1 MGLPNEYHET
11 ITAGLRIV
19 AERPNGD
26 GTYSP
31 VDNPR
36 ATSPGGTISA
46 LAKDSLGRAVV
57 VTNLHVI
64 TALLHNNP
72 RGGEKVYHHEAD
84 TIRRIGTVPAE
95 DLDNPAWVERLI
107 TPQRNKLDACYAVL
121 DDNDDFKFVLH
132 GHAGPAN
139 LQGEYVHTERK
150 IVSGTYDPV
159 VGDTLLFL
167 GRNSGEHEVTIS
179 SVDEPGAGED
189 PFNAAGFDY
198 HQMILIT
205 STVDLLG
212 GDSGAGLFKE
222 VRPDEYQLAC
232 IFFANFKDDQGAI
245 DKRKGY
251 ACKASEVATALGIT
265 FGNRPPVAIAGYN
278 QVVAAGSRVEL
289 TGASISDEDP
299 EDRGRGTPLW
309 SQKSG
314 TGVTLEGTGLNGKY
328 FTAPAAPAD
337 LIFELKATDP
347 YGLMHTDEVR
357 VRVSE
362 YAVLPTR
369 VMATAAARS
378 VALSWRGPSIAT
390 GYKVE
395 IGIPPSEG
403 GLNHTF
409 HDSIGTSI
417 TIGSLTPQT
426 TYEYRV
432 RMTNS
437 DGVGPWTAWATVATL
452 GETPPTPTPGQWS
465 ARYLNNRIQVK
476 ITELPAT
483 TPAIDQVKA
492 KLGISPLGTGLG
504 SDTITV
510 TRDIGARL
518 NRWVDVL
525 TDADSEWQM
534 GTWTAQIRFENT
546 VGESAYSAGKTVVV
560 TPPNNPPVANAGY
573 NEVARANTRV
583 TLSGAA
589 GDPDASDQDDLSYRW
604 SKRSGAFVQ
613 MDGTSTLAPT
623 FTAPGFDTTLKFRL
637 TVTDPHGA
645 KDTDNVTV
653 WVYDSLTSPW
663 HDTGEEDGCGRSK
676 RKRQTRLNLG
686 VVKFRWRATPEP
698 VVWTDWEDTGETR
711 NEATGAWTD
720 TGSRRENP
728 VTLVTEKEQTRA
740 ITWEKE
746 QERTNQCDQ
755 TGTQWVDA
763 SRTETQ
769 WVEGLLAP
777 TNVTATPSTRSVELS
792 WDAVSG
798 ATGYEVEIGIPGNA
812 GGLGH
817 TSETTTDTTITI
829 SNLIP
834 EKTYEYRVRGTT
846 TRVDGPWTDWAT
858 VVTEG
863 EEPPQ
868 PTNDQW
874 KIEYDSDNNEIQ
886 AKVVSLP
893 TVIPAISEVRLHM
906 GSGQPPNRTT
916 ITKAIGTDLDTWV
929 TVLSSGDT
937 GWATD
942 VTWAAHIRFENS
954 VGNSRYS
961 LPGEVVTVPA
971 PLPPLVEN
979 VTADPAFRSVE
990 LSWDAASGATG
1001 YEVEIGIPAS
1011 AGGLGHTSHT
1021 TTGTSITVSS
1031 LNPAQ
1036 TYEYRVRATNA
1047 AGDGPWTDWATV
1059 VTEGEEPPQPTSDQW
1074 NFRYSSNKL
1083 QAKVISLPTVTPA
1096 ITEVE
1101 LTMETGQPPNLN
1113 TVTKNIGTSLDTWVD
1128 VLTRGQ
1134 TGWTTGTWIAQI
1146 RFRNSVDYGPYSDVK
1161 SDTVPTVPTTPDPD
1175 PCTWRSTT
1183 ETRKGTPTTW
1193 THVRYSGCGPDR
1205 RKLET
1210 RDQPWE
1216 KKEECVLN
1224 GVVQDTRWV
1233 YHTTETEYRWL
1244 DSPEPYRW
1252 RTVND
1257 GSPTTTY
1264 TAWTN
1269 LGEPYPSGSSC
1280 KQVQIRQSTTVQRRK
1295 QVNHCNDGV
1304 EKPADPVKTTT
1315 YQRQVITVTETWGNW
1330 SYTGGTDYDD
1340 IEDIVYYEQER
1351 YSYPCNR
1358 RDTRWVTTRPS

>member
-1 MGLPNEYHET
+1 MATDRTESHRPLRGGIAVWPYTGKGARGTLTAVARRKADRKRMLITNAHVVSTNEYALGPGAALYQGGTAESDKIGTLSSWITVTEDNPNNPGDLAALLVVDGVAADLGLHRHVDGSNEHEYVPIVGPVVDPIPEMEVQIFGAT
-11 ITAGLRIV
+11 TGISDSRVIATGLRKPQ
-19 AERPNGD
+19 EFD
-26 GTYSP
+26 GPDPDSTEDDTTYYFTDVTTLNRS
-31 VDNPR
+31 
-36 ATSPGGTISA
+36 ATPG
-46 LAKDSLGRAVV
+46 
-57 VTNLHVI
+57 
-64 TALLHNNP
+64 
-72 RGGEKVYHHEAD
+72 
-84 TIRRIGTVPAE
+84 
-95 DLDNPAWVERLI
+95 
-107 TPQRNKLDACYAVL
+107 
-121 DDNDDFKFVLH
+121 
-132 GHAGPAN
+132 
-139 LQGEYVHTERK
+139 
-150 IVSGTYDPV
+150 
-159 VGDTLLFL
+159 
-167 GRNSGEHEVTIS
+167 
-179 SVDEPGAGED
+179 EP
-189 PFNAAGFDY
+189 
-198 HQMILIT
+198 
-205 STVDLLG
+205 
-212 GDSGAGLFKE
+212 GDSGAPCVWRDDDGNYRL
-222 VRPDEYQLAC
+222 VC
-232 IFFANFKDDQGAI
+232 IIFGGVNTRTNPKHVT
-245 DKRKGY
+245 GY
-251 ACKASEVATALGIT
+251 AVPASKAEDLLGVT
-265 FGNRPPVAIAGYN
+265 FGIKIPKAKIALPKTAYAGGTIRLDGSGSESRESPSDPLSYQWKYRGATVIPLSGATTDTLSFTAPNRAGSYTFKLTVTDSHGSKHSTTVNVTVVNRPPVANPGPN
-278 QVVAAGSRVEL
+278 RVVPVH
-289 TGASISDEDP
+289 
-299 EDRGRGTPLW
+299 TP
-309 SQKSG
+309 
-314 TGVTLEGTGLNGKY
+314 
-328 FTAPAAPAD
+328 A
-337 LIFELKATDP
+337 
-347 YGLMHTDEVR
+347 
-357 VRVSE
+357 
-362 YAVLPTR
+362 
-369 VMATAAARS
+369 
-378 VALSWRGPSIAT
+378 
-390 GYKVE
+390 
-395 IGIPPSEG
+395 
-403 GLNHTF
+403 
-409 HDSIGTSI
+409 
-417 TIGSLTPQT
+417 SLTPAVT
-426 TYEYRV
+426 LVGAAEDPDTGHIGGMTYAWSVVSAPSGSAGGSSTRSTSTGKATSSRAILSAPNVAEPTFTPTAVGDYV
-432 RMTNS
+432 FTLTVTDPGDLSHEANVTIHACNA
-437 DGVGPWTAWATVATL
+437 DGTSQWYDT
-452 GETPPTPTPGQWS
+452 GETRGS
-465 ARYLNNRIQVK
+465 G
-476 ITELPAT
+476 AT
-483 TPAIDQVKA
+483 FERKQTRWHNGAA
-492 KLGISPLGTGLG
+492 KF
-504 SDTITV
+504 
-510 TRDIGARL
+510 
-518 NRWVDVL
+518 RWV
-525 TDADSEWQM
+525 A
-534 GTWTAQIRFENT
+534 
-546 VGESAYSAGKTVVV
+546 
-560 TPPNNPPVANAGY
+560 NNPPVANAGY
-573 NEVARANTRV
+573 NQVAAANTRV

-653 WVYDSLTSPW
+653 RVYDSLTSPW
-663 HDTGEEDGCGRSK
+663 HDTGEVDGCGRSK
-676 RKRQTRLNLG
+676 RKRQTRLNFG
-686 VVKFRWRATPEP
+686 VVKFRWQATPEP
-698 VVWTDWEDTGETR
+698 VVWTEWEDTGETR

-769 WVEGLLAP
+769 WVEGLPAP

-792 WDAVSG
+792 WDAMSG

-812 GGLGH
+812 GGFGH

-846 TRVDGPWTDWAT
+846 SSVDGPWTDWAT
-858 VVTEG
+858 VVTKG

-954 VGNSRYS
+954 VDESSYS
-961 LPGEVVTVPA
+961 LPGLSVTVPA

-1083 QAKVISLPTVTPA
+1083 QAKVISLPTVIPV

-1269 LGEPYPSGSSC
+1269 LGEPYLSGSSC

-1295 QVNHCNDGV
+1295 QVNHCNDGF
-1304 EKPADPVKTTT
+1304 ERPADPVKTTT

-1358 RDTRWVTTRPS
+1358 RDTRWVTTRP

>member
-1 MGLPNEYHET
+1 M
-11 ITAGLRIV
+11 
-19 AERPNGD
+19 
-26 GTYSP
+26 
-31 VDNPR
+31 
-36 ATSPGGTISA
+36 PGG
-46 LAKDSLGRAVV
+46 D
-57 VTNLHVI
+57 NVI
-64 TALLHNNP
+64 
-72 RGGEKVYHHEAD
+72 
-84 TIRRIGTVPAE
+84 
-95 DLDNPAWVERLI
+95 
-107 TPQRNKLDACYAVL
+107 
-121 DDNDDFKFVLH
+121 
-132 GHAGPAN
+132 
-139 LQGEYVHTERK
+139 
-150 IVSGTYDPV
+150 
-159 VGDTLLFL
+159 
-167 GRNSGEHEVTIS
+167 
-179 SVDEPGAGED
+179 
-189 PFNAAGFDY
+189 
-198 HQMILIT
+198 
-205 STVDLLG
+205 
-212 GDSGAGLFKE
+212 
-222 VRPDEYQLAC
+222 
-232 IFFANFKDDQGAI
+232 
-245 DKRKGY
+245 GY
-251 ACKASEVATALGIT
+251 ASRAIAIEEELGIT
-265 FGNRPPVAIAGYN
+265 FGIKRPTAVAGDDIAVSTGS
-278 QVVAAGSRVEL
+278 QVMLDGSRSQSKEVLRDVL
-289 TGASISDEDP
+289 TYHWEQDFGSAHAATTSRD
-299 EDRGRGTPLW
+299 
-309 SQKSG
+309 
-314 TGVTLEGTGLNGKY
+314 GVTLSSVSAVSPT
-328 FTAPAAPAD
+328 FTAPAHATT
-337 LIFELKATDP
+337 LKFKLTVTD
-347 YGLMHTDEVR
+347 GFGAKHTDKVIVTVDNIPPIPREDQWEVR
-357 VRVSE
+357 QQ
-362 YAVLPTR
+362 
-369 VMATAAARS
+369 
-378 VALSWRGPSIAT
+378 GN
-390 GYKVE
+390 K
-395 IGIPPSEG
+395 
-403 GLNHTF
+403 
-409 HDSIGTSI
+409 
-417 TIGSLTPQT
+417 
-426 TYEYRV
+426 
-432 RMTNS
+432 
-437 DGVGPWTAWATVATL
+437 
-452 GETPPTPTPGQWS
+452 
-465 ARYLNNRIQVK
+465 IQVK
-476 ITELPAT
+476 ATELPT
-483 TPAIDQVKA
+483 VIPAISQVKA

-504 SDTITV
+504 SDTITVTKNIGTALDTWVDVLTDDDSNWQAGTWTVQVRFENTEGNSEYSPGMAVTVVSAPTEVSASPAARSVEVAWNVVTGAMGYKVEIGIPPSEGGQNHTFHDSIGTSITIPSLTPQTTYEYRVQATNADGVGPWTAWARVATPGETPPTPTEDQWEVRYRNNKIQVKATELPEVIPAISQVTAKLEIGSGSNKTTV

-534 GTWTAQIRFENT
+534 GTWTAQVRFENT
-546 VGESAYSAGKTVVV
+546 IGDPQYSPGKPVTVL
-560 TPPNNPPVANAGY
+560 PPNNPPVANAGY
-573 NEVARANTRV
+573 NQVARANTRV

-589 GDPDASDQDDLSYRW
+589 SDPDASDQDDLSYRW

-746 QERTNQCDQ
+746 QERTNNCDQ

-769 WVEGLLAP
+769 WVEGLPAP

-846 TRVDGPWTDWAT
+846 SRVDGPWTDWAT

-916 ITKAIGTDLDTWV
+916 ITKAIGTDLNTWV

-954 VGNSRYS
+954 VDESSYS
-961 LPGEVVTVPA
+961 LPGLSVTVPA

-1161 SDTVPTVPTTPDPD
+1161 SDTVPTCGPWSDAGQTRTVNG
-1175 PCTWRSTT
+1175 TWSDTGETRGSGSSRECKESRVNTNEKKQQRTCGSAIETRWVVTSTST
-1183 ETRKGTPTTW
+1183 ETRWVSCPVTCGPWSDTGRTRNRVNGLWVDTGS
-1193 THVRYSGCGPDR
+1193 TRGCGPSKEKR
-1205 RKLET
+1205 QSSRT
-1210 RDQPWE
+1210 TWE
-1216 KKEECVLN
+1216 KEQQRTCSD
-1224 GVVQDTRWV
+1224 GTTQIRWV
-1233 YHTTETEYRWL
+1233 SASSTNYQWIGA
-1244 DSPEPYRW
+1244 PEPDPWGRWYNTEHERNEVVGPWRNTSNYRGC
-1252 RTVND
+1252 
-1257 GSPTTTY
+1257 GSDRERQQAQTIT
-1264 TAWTN
+1264 WEN
-1269 LGEPYPSGSSC
+1269 E
-1280 KQVQIRQSTTVQRRK
+1280 QERQSHCGRVESMWVELSTTDTKWVDAPQ
-1295 QVNHCNDGV
+1295 
-1304 EKPADPVKTTT
+1304 ADP
-1315 YQRQVITVTETWGNW
+1315 WGSW

-1358 RDTRWVTTRPS
+1358 RDTRWVTTRP